1 MFGSVG
7 ATEIIIILFVL
18 VLLFGAKKLP
28 ELAKGIGQGVKELKN
43 SMKDDDNDDNKEN
56 EKINE
61 KKNTD

>member
-43 SMKDDDNDDNKEN
+43 SMKDDDEKDKKDK

-61 KKNTD
+61 ENK

>member
-43 SMKDDDNDDNKEN
+43 SMKDEDENDKKDN
-56 EKINE
+56 EKIE
-61 KKNTD
+61 DKNNK

>member
-7 ATEIIIILFVL
+7 ATEIIIIVFVL

-43 SMKDDDNDDNKEN
+43 SMKDEDNEEQTEKE
-56 EKINE
+56 KLDE
-61 KKNTD
+61 KK

>member
-7 ATEIIIILFVL
+7 ATEIIIIVFVL

-43 SMKDDDNDDNKEN
+43 SMKDEDNEEQN
-56 EKINE
+56 EKEKLDE
-61 KKNTD
+61 KK